1 VVCSSTLGG
10 IVIKKLF
17 KMKHILFLAL
27 TTACLAGC
35 SQSGAKEPIVID
47 ETRQIESIKDY
58 LSPAVKNGGFSMDD
72 YILWCPTVI
81 KVEGT
86 YHMFA
91 SRWPVKYGM
100 GGWTKYSECVRATA
114 DNLYGPYE
122 FQEVVLQKRPDA
134 WDNSRVHNVKIVKTK
149 DKFVLYYINTANQI
163 GYAEADKITGPWTRV
178 DEPILHFSNP
188 APLVRKDG
196 SVYIFGRLR
205 DAADKNRGVAAV
217 APSYKGPY
225 TLIEE
230 GKNLLPNDYELEDPT
245 IWWANNQY
253 NIICND
259 WKAKATGVTK
269 GGVQYYSKDG
279 IKYHLVSHEPIF
291 NRNEPVVYD
300 DGSIE
305 KFARIERPFVFTNE
319 KNEVIALF
327 TANLYPDS
335 LGGRAKIVVHPVNQ
349 YYPKEVVTKEKRG
362 TSQGLPDARIRPANP

>member
-1 VVCSSTLGG
+1 MKKKKIRLG
-10 IVIKKLF
+10 
-17 KMKHILFLAL
+17 ILFLVL
-27 TTACLAGC
+27 VLPFTVK
-35 SQSGAKEPIVID
+35 SQDQEY
-47 ETRQIESIKDY
+47 ESIKEY
-58 LSPAVKNGGFSMDD
+58 LSPAVKNGGFSMDE

-81 KVEGT
+81 KVDGT
-86 YHMFA
+86 FHMFA
-91 SRWPVKYGM
+91 SRWPVKYGL
-100 GGWTKYSECVRATA
+100 GGWTKYSECVRATSK
-114 DNLYGPYE
+114 NLYGPYE

-134 WDNSRVHNVKIVKTK
+134 WDNSRVHNVKIVRTK
-149 DKFVLYYINTANQI
+149 DKFVLYYINSANQI

-178 DEPILHFSNP
+178 DEPILRFSNP
-188 APLVRKDG
+188 APLVREDG

-205 DAADKNRGVAAV
+205 DAEDKNRGLAAL

-225 TLIEE
+225 SLVEE

-269 GGVQYYSKDG
+269 GGAQYYSKDG
-279 IKYHLVSHEPIF
+279 INYHLVSHEPIF

-319 KNEVIALF
+319 KDEVIALF

-335 LGGRAKIVVHPVNQ
+335 LGGRAKIVVHPVKK
-349 YYPKEVVTKEKRG
+349 YYPKELKSTKK
-362 TSQGLPDARIRPANP
+362 NK